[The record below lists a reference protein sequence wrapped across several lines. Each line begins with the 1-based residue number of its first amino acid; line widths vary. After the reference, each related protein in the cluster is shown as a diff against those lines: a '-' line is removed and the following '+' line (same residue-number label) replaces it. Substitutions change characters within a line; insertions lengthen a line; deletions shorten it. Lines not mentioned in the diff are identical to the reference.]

1 MQCSWDAIRERI
13 VSRIHSRSNVPWL
26 NGLDLLQDSKVTWVK
41 RSKWIVAHECWGGHW
56 TECCLASK
64 IASCVASKIASCVAS
79 GMSTKI
85 TSSMATKITSSMTT
99 KIGSEMIQGRH
110 RHRDEDPIRKRHLE
124 EAAHLCLQR
133 PMMSWHRERN

>member
-1 MQCSWDAIRERI
+1 MNAGG
-13 VSRIHSRSNVPWL
+13 VTGLNVAWP
-26 NGLDLLQDSKVTWVK
+26 N
-41 RSKWIVAHECWGGHW
+41 
-56 TECCLASK
+56 K

-79 GMSTKI
+79 GISTKI

-133 PMMSWHRERN
+133 PIRRGTAREIDRPLAGQRRELFFAPVPLQRILG